1 MARPRRSSH
10 CPAEDALLR
19 ATLLVIGGVMLAA
32 ATFGALAC
40 WRLSAVIPLAVWG
53 AILAGGVLVERWRY
67 RPLADSR
74 PGGNW
79 RATQERFVDPES
91 GRRDDRRFLQ
101 KATRAI
107 VSLSVTSEW
116 PAVSADPV

>member
-1 MARPRRSSH
+1 MARPRRSSR
-10 CPAEDALLR
+10 CPVEDALLR

-79 RATQERFVDPES
+79 RATQERFIDPES
-91 GRRDDRRFLQ
+91 GRVVTVFFNPATGERRYVADDRCPLAAR
-101 KATRAI
+101 
-107 VSLSVTSEW
+107 S
-116 PAVSADPV
+116 